1 MRLQAPT
8 HKKHSKNT
16 SLGGAK
22 LLGEGADSII
32 CARLPANVC
41 AAYKFEARED
51 AARHAGRGIWRGGRA
66 PCQHQTTSRGRAEPK
81 AGGSRR
87 GGGVLLLVVFFA
99 GITSTLD

>member
-41 AAYKFEARED
+41 AAYKFEAPR
-51 AARHAGRGIWRGGRA
+51 
-66 PCQHQTTSRGRAEPK
+66 
-81 AGGSRR
+81 RR
-87 GGGVLLLVVFFA
+87 GAPRGAEVAQGYFISFGCWGRCATLVAA
-99 GITSTLD
+99 GLGSVK